1 MKLLD
6 GKKLSEKILVKL
18 KEETKKSKL
27 KLRLAVVQVGENPI
41 SQIFIN
47 QKKKGLSKNWL

>member
-47 QKKKGLSKNWL
+47 QKKKA